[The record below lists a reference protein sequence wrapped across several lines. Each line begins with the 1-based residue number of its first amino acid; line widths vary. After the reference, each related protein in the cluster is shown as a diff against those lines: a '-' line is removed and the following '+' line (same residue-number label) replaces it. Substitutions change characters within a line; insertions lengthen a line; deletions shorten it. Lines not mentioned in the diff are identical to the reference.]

1 MMIYTLPLLL
11 LHGEAWATM
20 LAEALDACEAVGMKV
35 LMDIEQIT
43 PPNASRHDLARDLGC
58 FLPKSGSGL
67 HSSQEWLSNIVCGQ
81 VANSTADWSSVIR
94 VVDNVK
100 EHPATLGYYIC
111 GACATSRLVAT
122 VPC

>member
-1 MMIYTLPLLL
+1 MTAMMFYTLPLLL

-20 LAEALDACEAVGMKV
+20 LREALDACEAVGMKV

-43 PPNASRHDLARDLGC
+43 PPN
-58 FLPKSGSGL
+58 
-67 HSSQEWLSNIVCGQ
+67 

-100 EHPATLGYYIC
+100 DHPATLGYYIC
-111 GACATSRLVAT
+111 GSCHLQIVVT
-122 VPC
+122 VPCC

>member
-1 MMIYTLPLLL
+1 MMFYTLPLLL

-58 FLPKSGSGL
+58 FLPNRGS
-67 HSSQEWLSNIVCGQ
+67 
-81 VANSTADWSSVIR
+81 
-94 VVDNVK
+94 
-100 EHPATLGYYIC
+100 
-111 GACATSRLVAT
+111 ATSFVDRWPTARRIG
-122 VPC
+122 PR